1 VHGTRP
7 LVLAS
12 ASPRRLA
19 LLRDA
24 GIEPLVRA
32 SAVDEAERPDESP
45 ERRVARLA
53 TEKARAVARL
63 LDHELPLAVVVGADT
78 EVALDGRAL
87 GKPESAAAAGAMLR
101 ALAGRT
107 HDVLTGVHVVRVDD
121 GRSTTAV
128 ARTRVTFHAYD
139 DAVIDE
145 YVASGEPLDKAGA
158 YGIQGLG
165 ARLVAAVDGSWSN
178 VVGLP
183 VEELDHWLA
192 RIGLERR
199 ELALSR

>member
-1 VHGTRP
+1 MYGTRP

-19 LLRDA
+19 LLRGA
-24 GIEPLVRA
+24 GIEPLVRP
-32 SAVDEAERPDESP
+32 SAVDEAERPDEPP

-53 TEKARAVARL
+53 TEKAGAVARRL
-63 LDHELPLAVVVGADT
+63 ESELPRAVVLGADT

-87 GKPESAAAAGAMLR
+87 GKPGSGADAVAMLR

-107 HDVLTGVHVVRVDD
+107 HDVLTGVHLVRVDD

-183 VEELDHWLA
+183 VEELDRWLGQL
-192 RIGLERR
+192 GLERSD
-199 ELALSR
+199 LA